1 MTVFRTA
8 WEAACA
14 TPHVA
19 RADETP
25 TVQVATV
32 LVPSASSS
40 ARGLALVPPPSW
52 RQGLGGLAPAPT
64 VPSRAAARHP
74 NVGRRDDGAES
85 LMLSV
90 SNPICQGYQ
99 NQRRHQQQEPFNR
112 QALVDVENVIQRCA
126 GMRAQR

>member
-1 MTVFRTA
+1 MGSGVRHTPRRTRRRDADGTGGDCTGTVG
-8 WEAACA
+8 
-14 TPHVA
+14 
-19 RADETP
+19 
-25 TVQVATV
+25 V
-32 LVPSASSS
+32 LVG
-40 ARGLALVPPPSW
+40 RGAGTCTAAILAAGV
-52 RQGLGGLAPAPT
+52 GGLAPAPT

>member
-40 ARGLALVPPPSW
+40 AGGLALVPPPSW
-52 RQGLGGLAPAPT
+52 RQGLGVWRL
-64 VPSRAAARHP
+64 RQRCHL
-74 NVGRRDDGAES
+74 E
-85 LMLSV
+85 
-90 SNPICQGYQ
+90 
-99 NQRRHQQQEPFNR
+99 QRRGIPTLAVGTTAQNR
-112 QALVDVENVIQRCA
+112 
-126 GMRAQR
+126 